1 MAESIGALCLAED
14 RGVMDSDIRSGV
26 TVQGKTEQ
34 LSQYGVGTVLK
45 SGGGKA
51 KVEFRPS

>member
-1 MAESIGALCLAED
+1 LAESIGALCLAED